1 MTSDDAGHMDRE
13 RRKLA
18 GVPAGIRL
26 SDIPGVVRLCEAW
39 RRQSLMRG
47 WATDDDWR
55 VAAVDT
61 VAAAALRGV
70 GLAAACG
77 GLGRERARGG
87 IGIGEALTDLAAL
100 CYVLDGAGEPPLHLT
115 RPLAEGWADAGLA
128 SMSQAT
134 CEDPLTGLATL
145 PYLRTRLG
153 EVYREAR
160 QAGGCAADTHRL
172 LVAEPPGQ
180 LDPWDRLSVLILVS
194 NELRA
199 AFPGGETLALASSAR
214 AFALVRALPELRFR
228 ATGLRRNLAALHG
241 TRLRLLKPPA
251 QQEEALRLLDG
262 LAR

>member
-1 MTSDDAGHMDRE
+1 MTSDDAGYTDRE
-13 RRKLA
+13 RRLLA
-18 GVPAGIRL
+18 GLPAGIRL
-26 SDIPGVVRLCEAW
+26 SDVPGVLRLCEDW
-39 RRQSLMRG
+39 QRQSLLRG
-47 WATDDDWR
+47 WAAGDDWR

-61 VAAAALRGV
+61 VAAAALRGA
-70 GLAAACG
+70 GLGAACA

-100 CYVLDGAGEPPLHLT
+100 CYVLDGGEPPMHLV
-115 RPLAEGWADAGLA
+115 RPLAEGWAEAGLA
-128 SMSQAT
+128 SMSKAT

-172 LVAEPPGQ
+172 LVAELPGQ

-241 TRLRLLKPPA
+241 ARLRLLKPPA

>member
-1 MTSDDAGHMDRE
+1 MTSDDAGYTDRE
-13 RRKLA
+13 RQPLP

-26 SDIPGVVRLCEAW
+26 SDVPGMLRLCENW
-39 RRQSLMRG
+39 RLQSLLRG
-47 WATDDDWR
+47 WAADDDWR

-61 VAAAALRGV
+61 VAAAAVRGA
-70 GLAAACG
+70 GLAAACAR
-77 GLGRERARGG
+77 LGRERARGG
-87 IGIGEALTDLAAL
+87 VGIGEALTDLGAL
-100 CYVLDGAGEPPLHLT
+100 CYVLDGGEPPMDLV
-115 RPLAEGWADAGLA
+115 RPLAEGWAEAGLT
-128 SMSQAT
+128 SMTKAT

-160 QAGGCAADTHRL
+160 QTGGCAADSHRL
-172 LVAEPPGQ
+172 LVAELPSR

-199 AFPGGETLALASSAR
+199 TFPGGETLALASSGR
-214 AFALVRALPELRFR
+214 AFALVRAVPELRFR

-251 QQEEALRLLDG
+251 REEEALRLLDG
-262 LAR
+262 LAH